1 MAQRYLRSKS
11 SSNAINI
18 IARIAGIGVFVASA
32 ALFIVLSGFSG
43 LRDFSLQ
50 FTSFVDP
57 DLKVLPAHGKQ
68 FEPSQDQLANL
79 LKIEGVSNI
88 SSILEERMVIT
99 FGDKKTIVN
108 FKGVDDSY
116 PSSTVDSIL
125 SLGQW
130 IAPNTNQVVV
140 GWGVASNL
148 SFSLNDFITPLEL
161 YAPKPGKG
169 QFASIQS
176 ALKKTAGNGVGVF
189 QINENYDN
197 GFVFGNINTAR
208 YLLGKSDQSVSAI
221 EILLV
226 PETNVDLV
234 SAKVSEVFDFPVV
247 VKNRFQLNDALYKM
261 LNTEQLAVY
270 LIFTLVL
277 IIAIFNVIGALIMI
291 ILDKKNN
298 LKTLYNLGFTPSQ
311 IKKIFFLHGSLMS
324 LFSGGLGLIFGL
336 ILVLLQRQ
344 FEWAMLTTSLPYPV
358 KITFANIVL
367 VIVTMTAL
375 GISASFLASRR
386 INRNL
391 INP

>member
-1 MAQRYLRSKS
+1 MNITYYMAQRYLRSKS

-18 IARIAGIGVFVASA
+18 ITRIAGVGVFVASA

-130 IAPNTNQVVV
+130 IAPNTNQVVL
-140 GWGVASNL
+140 GWGVARNL

-176 ALKKTAGNGVGVF
+176 ALKRTAGNGVGVF

-221 EILLV
+221 EILLA
-226 PETNVDLV
+226 PETDVDLV
-234 SAKVSEVFDFPVV
+234 SAKASEVFDFPVV

-344 FEWAMLTTSLPYPV
+344 FEWAML
-358 KITFANIVL
+358 
-367 VIVTMTAL
+367 
-375 GISASFLASRR
+375 
-386 INRNL
+386 
-391 INP
+391 

>member
-11 SSNAINI
+11 SNNAINI
-18 IARIAGIGVFVASA
+18 ITLIAGVGVFVASA

-57 DLKVLPAHGKQ
+57 DLKVLPVQGKQ
-68 FEPSQDQLANL
+68 FEPSPSQLESL

-88 SSILEERMVIT
+88 SSVLEERMVIT
-99 FGDKKTIVN
+99 FGDKKTIVT
-108 FKGVDDSY
+108 FKGVDANY
-116 PSSTVDSIL
+116 PLSTVDSIL

-130 IAPNTNQVVV
+130 MAPNSNQVVL
-140 GWGVASNL
+140 GWGLARNL

-189 QINENYDN
+189 QINESYDN
-197 GFVFGNINTAR
+197 NFVFGNINTAR
-208 YLLGKSDQSVSAI
+208 YLLGKSDLSVSAI
-221 EILLV
+221 EILLD
-226 PETNVDLV
+226 PETDISQV
-234 SAKVSEVFDFPVV
+234 SSRIDEIFDFPVV
-247 VKNRFQLNDALYKM
+247 VKTRFQLNDALYKM

-298 LKTLYNLGFTPSQ
+298 LKTLYNLGFTLSQ
-311 IKKIFFLHGSLMS
+311 IKKIFFFHGSLMS
-324 LFSGGLGLIFGL
+324 WLSGGLGLIFGI
-336 ILVLLQRQ
+336 ILVILQKQ
-344 FEWAMLTTSLPYPV
+344 FEWAMLTPSLPYPV
-358 KITFANIVL
+358 TITLANILL
-367 VIVTMTAL
+367 VIVTMAAL
-375 GISASFLASRR
+375 GMSASYLASRR

>member
-11 SSNAINI
+11 SNNAINI
-18 IARIAGIGVFVASA
+18 ITLIAGVGVFVASA

-57 DLKVLPAHGKQ
+57 DLKVLPAQSKQ
-68 FEPSQDQLANL
+68 FEPSPSQLESL

-88 SSILEERMVIT
+88 SSVLEERMVIT
-99 FGDKKTIVN
+99 FGDKKTIVT
-108 FKGVDDSY
+108 FKGVDTNY
-116 PSSTVDSIL
+116 PLSTVDSIL

-130 IAPNTNQVVV
+130 MAPNSNHVVL
-140 GWGVASNL
+140 GWGLARNL

-197 GFVFGNINTAR
+197 NFVFGNINTAR
-208 YLLGKSDQSVSAI
+208 YLLGKSDRSASAI
-221 EILLV
+221 EILLD
-226 PETNVDLV
+226 PETDNRLV
-234 SAKVSEVFDFPVV
+234 SSRIEEIFDFPVV
-247 VKNRFQLNDALYKM
+247 VKTRFQLNDALYKM

-298 LKTLYNLGFTPSQ
+298 LKTLYNLGFTLSQ
-311 IKKIFFLHGSLMS
+311 IKKIFFFHGSLMS
-324 LFSGGLGLIFGL
+324 LLSGGLGLIFGI
-336 ILVLLQRQ
+336 ILVMLQKE
-344 FEWAMLTTSLPYPV
+344 FEWAMLTPSLPYPV
-358 KITFANIVL
+358 TITLANILL
-367 VIVTMTAL
+367 VIVTMAAL
-375 GISASFLASRR
+375 GMSASYLASRR

>member
-140 GWGVASNL
+140 GWVVARNL

>member
-140 GWGVASNL
+140 GWGVARNL

-176 ALKKTAGNGVGVF
+176 ALKRTAGNGVGVF

-221 EILLV
+221 EILLA
-226 PETNVDLV
+226 PETDVDLV
-234 SAKVSEVFDFPVV
+234 SAKASEVFDFPVV

-324 LFSGGLGLIFGL
+324 LFSGGLGLIFWL

>member
-1 MAQRYLRSKS
+1 M
-11 SSNAINI
+11 
-18 IARIAGIGVFVASA
+18 
-32 ALFIVLSGFSG
+32 
-43 LRDFSLQ
+43 
-50 FTSFVDP
+50 
-57 DLKVLPAHGKQ
+57 
-68 FEPSQDQLANL
+68 
-79 LKIEGVSNI
+79 
-88 SSILEERMVIT
+88 
-99 FGDKKTIVN
+99 
-108 FKGVDDSY
+108 
-116 PSSTVDSIL
+116 
-125 SLGQW
+125 
-130 IAPNTNQVVV
+130 
-140 GWGVASNL
+140 
-148 SFSLNDFITPLEL
+148 
-161 YAPKPGKG
+161 
-169 QFASIQS
+169 
-176 ALKKTAGNGVGVF
+176 
-189 QINENYDN
+189 
-197 GFVFGNINTAR
+197 
-208 YLLGKSDQSVSAI
+208 
-221 EILLV
+221 V

>member
-130 IAPNTNQVVV
+130 IAPNTNQVVL
-140 GWGVASNL
+140 GWGVARNL

-169 QFASIQS
+169 QFSSIQ
-176 ALKKTAGNGVGVF
+176 
-189 QINENYDN
+189 
-197 GFVFGNINTAR
+197 
-208 YLLGKSDQSVSAI
+208 
-221 EILLV
+221 
-226 PETNVDLV
+226 
-234 SAKVSEVFDFPVV
+234 
-247 VKNRFQLNDALYKM
+247 
-261 LNTEQLAVY
+261 
-270 LIFTLVL
+270 
-277 IIAIFNVIGALIMI
+277 
-291 ILDKKNN
+291 
-298 LKTLYNLGFTPSQ
+298 
-311 IKKIFFLHGSLMS
+311 
-324 LFSGGLGLIFGL
+324 
-336 ILVLLQRQ
+336 
-344 FEWAMLTTSLPYPV
+344 
-358 KITFANIVL
+358 
-367 VIVTMTAL
+367 
-375 GISASFLASRR
+375 
-386 INRNL
+386 
-391 INP
+391 